1 MRNPYLTRAREEDPP
16 VAISATRQQTPPP
29 VPAATTPPRQRTP
42 SRAPIPSRTGMMT
55 RDQVEEALHGKRR
68 ARQFAA
74 SALRAGK
81 TQTPDDLRKLTGEK
95 LRDVDGR
102 QLGKI
107 QSIAAYGDLAAA
119 WVIVEEGRGGRRYYL
134 PADRVDGGTGGAWT
148 SLHRDQVLETSA
160 IVPHGQVLT
169 TTSERLLQ
177 RHYAPTITDRS
188 HYAEVVARE
197 RLVRRARAASAVQ
210 RASQP
215 LS

>member
-1 MRNPYLTRAREEDPP
+1 MRNPYLTRATEVDPP
-16 VAISATRQQTPPP
+16 VAISATRQQTS
-29 VPAATTPPRQRTP
+29 PPRSAPAVP
-42 SRAPIPSRTGMMT
+42 SRRATPRSRTPIPSPTGPMT
-55 RDQVEEALHGKRR
+55 RDQVEQALHSKRR

-81 TQTPDDLRKLTGEK
+81 TLTTDELRKLTGEK

-107 QSIAAYGDLAAA
+107 QSVAAYGDLAET
-119 WVIVEEGRGGRRYYL
+119 WVVVEEGRGGRRYYL

-160 IVPHGQVLT
+160 IVNGQLT
-169 TTSERLLQ
+169 STSERLLQ
-177 RHYAPTITDRS
+177 NHYAPTTTDRS
-188 HYAEVVARE
+188 HYAQVVARE
-197 RLVRRARAASAVQ
+197 KLVRRARAAGAVQ

>member
-1 MRNPYLTRAREEDPP
+1 MRNPYLTRASEADPP
-16 VAISATRQQTPPP
+16 VAISATRQQTSP
-29 VPAATTPPRQRTP
+29 PAAASTPTRPATPRP
-42 SRAPIPSRTGMMT
+42 RAPIPAPTTSMT
-55 RDQVEEALHGKRR
+55 RGQVEEALHSKRR
-68 ARQFAA
+68 ARQFAS

-81 TQTPDDLRKLTGEK
+81 TLTTDELRKLTGEK

-107 QSIAAYGDLAAA
+107 QSVASYGDLAET
-119 WVIVEEGRGGRRYYL
+119 WVVVEEGRGGRRYYL

-160 IVPHGQVLT
+160 IVHGQLT
-169 TTSERLLQ
+169 STSERLLQ

-188 HYAEVVARE
+188 HYAQVVARE
-197 RLVRRARAASAVQ
+197 KLVRRARAASAVQ